1 MSTSSLPPA
10 TTRPIVIGID
20 THKDIHVAV
29 ALDQLGRRLAELHVP
44 TTLAGYV
51 RLEQWATSL
60 GTVDVF
66 GIEGTGSYGAGIARF
81 LRQRQSQDIL
91 QLEDVHRTRV
101 AVLVSHK
108 REPGPAALRDDHID
122 LVEPRLHLPVRRD
135 VRAAL
140 RVVLRGGA

>member
-29 ALDQLGRRLAELHVP
+29 ALDHLGRRLAELHVP

-66 GIEGTGSYGAGIARF
+66 GIEGTGSYGAGVARSCASVITGSSRSIDPTEP
-81 LRQRQSQDIL
+81 LAIVWARAIRSIL
-91 QLEDVHRTRV
+91 KWRRV
-101 AVLVSHK
+101 WCSRVS
-108 REPGPAALRDDHID
+108 LQ
-122 LVEPRLHLPVRRD
+122 
-135 VRAAL
+135 
-140 RVVLRGGA
+140 VLRRLAMVR